1 MRNNRWDVSG
11 KPPKGNAALDRLQQA
26 AMADLAKR
34 LEREGCSFPGP
45 VEGAGGRRVRRFR
58 RGGGVTMSHW
68 EELGK
73 SSDWRTP
80 RHVFDALGVVF
91 DIDVAAPTDGPMY
104 VPALLRISE
113 RSLETPWSGFVWM
126 NPPFGGRNAIV
137 PWLDKFFGHGNG
149 IALTPDRT
157 SCPWWQNAA
166 ARADALLFVAG
177 KIRFV
182 RPDGTTGNW
191 PSTGTT
197 LFAAGDL
204 GTLALHRAAD
214 AGLGT
219 LLLGRNQFCAIQP
232 AIRAL
237 NGASRSVIGIE

>member
-1 MRNNRWDVSG
+1 
-11 KPPKGNAALDRLQQA
+11 
-26 AMADLAKR
+26 
-34 LEREGCSFPGP
+34 
-45 VEGAGGRRVRRFR
+45 
-58 RGGGVTMSHW
+58 MSHW
-68 EELGK
+68 EEHGK

-80 RHVFDALGVVF
+80 PYLFEALGVVF
-91 DIDVAAPTDGPMY
+91 DIDVAAPTDGPMH
-104 VPALLRISE
+104 VPALHRISE

-137 PWLDKFFGHGNG
+137 PWLDKFFAHGNG

-157 SCPWWQNAA
+157 SCPWWQSAA
-166 ARADALLFVAG
+166 AKADALLFVAG
-177 KIRFV
+177 KIRFI

-197 LFAAGDL
+197 LFAVGAQ

-219 LLLGRNQFCAIQP
+219 LLQGRNRFCANQP
-232 AIRAL
+232 AVRAL
-237 NGASRSVIGIE
+237 DGESRSVIGVE